1 MNCCCLV
8 SCGFCALVCTHICV
22 GVTQKIWVYLFSLKE
37 DLSDNEEMF
46 PKEITKWS
54 SNDLMDKIETPECD
68 DVQGNLFKVKP
79 ACDILQYF
87 QVIVTA
93 TF

>member
-1 MNCCCLV
+1 MTLKKSV
-8 SCGFCALVCTHICV
+8 F
-22 GVTQKIWVYLFSLKE
+22 FFKE

-68 DVQGNLFKVKP
+68 DVQGNFFFFLSK
-79 ACDILQYF
+79 
-87 QVIVTA
+87 TSM
-93 TF
+93 

>member
-1 MNCCCLV
+1 
-8 SCGFCALVCTHICV
+8 
-22 GVTQKIWVYLFSLKE
+22 
-37 DLSDNEEMF
+37 
-46 PKEITKWS
+46 
-54 SNDLMDKIETPECD
+54 MDKIETPECD
-68 DVQGNLFKVKP
+68 DVQGNFFFLKVKT